1 MTVLSLG
8 VSIYMIVEQGKI
20 NPAIAFVSIGTSS
33 IVYGI
38 SFLFRKNKR
47 TVE

>member
-1 MTVLSLG
+1 MMSA
-8 VSIYMIVEQGKI
+8 QGKI

-47 TVE
+47 SVG